1 MLAEHEIEQLED
13 LLDDALPA
21 NEAAAL
27 RERLGREPELAGT
40 LAELGAQREARRR
53 VWADLEPGDEET
65 AELVGRVKGS
75 IAARKRRGRMPWRA
89 AAAVAACAVIGFAA
103 GWTIHGRHAS
113 GRSFQAGY
121 ASVPPHPAGTATA
134 YQVAL
139 TDESGAVTA
148 VQNFDSL
155 EKARE
160 FAQDLGQ
167 WQERQRQLRNGAAVV
182 VADRF

>member
-27 RERLGREPELAGT
+27 RERLGREPELAGMMV
-40 LAELGAQREARRR
+40 ELGSQREARRHF
-53 VWADLEPGDEET
+53 WAALEPTDEET

-75 IAARKRRGRMPWRA
+75 IAAQKRRGWRPWRTA
-89 AAAVAACAVIGFAA
+89 AAIAACVAISFALGWAWHGHSA
-103 GWTIHGRHAS
+103 GRRAQTGT
-113 GRSFQAGY
+113 
-121 ASVPPHPAGTATA
+121 ASVPSRLAGTAMT

-148 VQNFDSL
+148 VQDFDSL
-155 EKARE
+155 EKAKE
-160 FAQDLGQ
+160 FAQDVGQ
-167 WQERQRQLRNGAAVV
+167 WQERQQQLKNGAAVV